1 MCIFLNWTNPYH
13 FFNLRC
19 KKMGGLDFDIQEDG
33 LCQCKANLESEPLK
47 LSSNENDSEKYNK

>member
-1 MCIFLNWTNPYH
+1 
-13 FFNLRC
+13 
-19 KKMGGLDFDIQEDG
+19 MGGLDFEIQEHG